1 VPKGAAHL
9 SAEELAAAAGISH
22 TRLARLVRLGL
33 IEPSAPGASEFT
45 AETAAR
51 LRHMLRL
58 RDELEVSLYAAAIIV
73 DLLGRLHHLETEEVG
88 QRHRR

>member
-1 VPKGAAHL
+1 VKDVVLLDVTPPSLGVETQGGA
-9 SAEELAAAAGISH
+9 
-22 TRLARLVRLGL
+22 
-33 IEPSAPGASEFT
+33 T

-58 RDELEVSLYAAAIIV
+58 RDELEVSLYAAAVIV

-88 QRHRR
+88 QRRRR